1 MNLFEQDQIQKK
13 LLLLKQKTD
22 LISSITDEEKEI
34 LSLTLEILESL
45 AKSVND
51 LWDSIKI

>member
-1 MNLFEQDQIQKK
+1 MNLVEQDQIQKK